1 MVNRFGVYLINLDE
15 RISKDPKNSRPA
27 VVVSPD
33 ELNSNLSTV
42 IIAPI
47 SSSNANY
54 PTRVPIDLL
63 KSPRFVILD
72 QLQTIDADRLVKKI
86 AEIEKDA
93 QAELTERLLE
103 LFA

>member
-1 MVNRFGVYLINLDE
+1 MVNRFDVYLVNLDE
-15 RISKDPKNSRPA
+15 RISKDPKNTRPA

-33 ELNSNLSTV
+33 ELNRNLSTV

-47 SSSNANY
+47 SSSNVNY

-63 KSPRFVILD
+63 NSPRYVILD
-72 QLQTIDADRLVKKI
+72 QLQSIDVDRLVKKI
-86 AEIEKDA
+86 AEVEKVS